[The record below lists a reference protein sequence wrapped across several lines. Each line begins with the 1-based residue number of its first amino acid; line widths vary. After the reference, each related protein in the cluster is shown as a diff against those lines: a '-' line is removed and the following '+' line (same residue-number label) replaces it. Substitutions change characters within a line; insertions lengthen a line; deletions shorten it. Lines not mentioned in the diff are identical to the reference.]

1 MRRRNLGR
9 VTLAGLPFLIALLV
23 DLILFAALR
32 DRLPD
37 RLASHFD
44 AAGDIDGHV
53 GRTWYVLGIV
63 LALGVLGVLWTWT
76 VARGTFH
83 GPSHHRIIAGGY
95 ALAAFFGYVLAAV
108 LFVNLD
114 ATEGDPA
121 GGFPLWQLAAA
132 LGTGVLG
139 GGLGL
144 LLARLVP
151 APQDPRT
158 GPGQLPGER
167 IALADGEVAGWAR
180 SAGSWWLPL
189 STLAL
194 LAAAVV
200 LQFAVGWLAAVP
212 LLLLGLAL
220 LTFSRPCVT
229 VDRRGLTVA
238 GLLPW
243 PRVRVPLERIES
255 ADSREVDA
263 LAEYGGWGYRIRPGR
278 SGVIIRSGEAIVARL
293 VGGRDFA
300 VTVDDS
306 ATGAALLNTLADR
319 QRAGR

>member
-1 MRRRNLGR
+1 MRRKNPGR
-9 VTLAGLPFLIALLV
+9 VTLAALPFLIALLA
-23 DLILFAALR
+23 DLILFAVLS

-44 AAGDIDGHV
+44 AAGDADGHI
-53 GRTWYVLGIV
+53 GRTWYALAIVLVLGP
-63 LALGVLGVLWTWT
+63 LGALWTWT
-76 VARGTFH
+76 VAKGTFH
-83 GPSHHRIIAGGY
+83 GPSHRRIIAGGY

-114 ATEGDPA
+114 ATEGGPA
-121 GGFPLWQLAAA
+121 DGFPLWQLAAA
-132 LGTGVLG
+132 LGAGVLG

-158 GPGQLPGER
+158 GPEALPGER
-167 IALADGEVAGWAR
+167 IALADGEIAGWAR
-180 SAGSWWLPL
+180 STGSWWLPL
-189 STLAL
+189 STFAL
-194 LAAAVV
+194 LAAAVA
-200 LQFAVGWLAAVP
+200 LLFAVGWLAAVP
-212 LLLLGLAL
+212 LLLIGLAV
-220 LTFSRPCVT
+220 LTFSRPSVT
-229 VDRRGLTVA
+229 VDRRGLTVT

-255 ADSREVDA
+255 ADSREVNA
-263 LAEYGGWGYRIRPGR
+263 LAEYGGWGYRMRPGR
-278 SGVIIRSGEAIVARL
+278 SGVIMRSGEAIVARL
-293 VGGRDFA
+293 AGGREFA